1 MENWDDLRYCLA
13 LYRSGTMT
21 DAAKM
26 LGANVATVSRRIQ
39 RLTEELGQTLFV
51 KEGAVWVA
59 TRLGTDL
66 ALLAQAT
73 EDMILH
79 TAPTEAM
86 YASGSLVRISCAV
99 QIMQCGL
106 FRDLPKFLDE
116 NEDIR
121 IRTLIRDQSLALNE
135 SDIRIGFEEPREG
148 RLVRRRLGEMQMV
161 ACCARHHRDAL
172 EDWIEVIYSD
182 EQRETSFGL
191 HGHFGSQPRVE
202 LEGLNILHDV
212 LLQTKTAAVVPLAFL
227 KLHED
232 LVEAPIDI
240 TLAPLPIWI
249 SFHASRRLDPV
260 VRLAEQFIERAVKT
274 V

>member
-39 RLTEELGQTLFV
+39 RVTEELGQTLFV
-51 KEGAVWVA
+51 KEGAIWVP
-59 TRLGTDL
+59 TRLGTDV

-79 TAPTEAM
+79 TAPNEAT

-106 FRDLPKFLDE
+106 FNDLPRFLEE
-116 NEDIR
+116 NQDIR
-121 IRTLIRDQSLALNE
+121 IRAVIRDQSLALNE

-161 ACCARHHRDAL
+161 ACCAKHHRDEL
-172 EDWIEVIYSD
+172 EDWIEVIYSE
-182 EQRETSFGL
+182 EQSEASFGL
-191 HGHFGSQPRVE
+191 QGHFGSQPRVE
-202 LEGLNILHDV
+202 LEGLNILHGV
-212 LLQTKTAAVVPLAFL
+212 LNRTKTAAVVPLAFL
-227 KLHED
+227 KLNDD
-232 LVEAPIDI
+232 LVEAPIDLS
-240 TLAPLPIWI
+240 LAPLPIWI
-249 SFHASRRLDPV
+249 SFHDSRRLDPV
-260 VRLAEQFIERAVKT
+260 VRLAEQFIEGAIKSV
-274 V
+274 